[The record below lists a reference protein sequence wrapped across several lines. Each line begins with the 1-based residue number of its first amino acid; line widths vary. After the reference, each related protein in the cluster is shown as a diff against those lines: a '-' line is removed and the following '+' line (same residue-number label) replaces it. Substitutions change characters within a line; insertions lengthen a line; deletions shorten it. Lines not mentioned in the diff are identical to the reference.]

1 MTIINQINKYL
12 KIIIQI
18 YSLIIKLISN
28 KYNLNKI
35 LIILINTSQI
45 IKNQSIILN
54 LKPTQ
59 INLSP

>member
-28 KYNLNKI
+28 KYNLDLSNYKVRVE
-35 LIILINTSQI
+35 SAFKSGA
-45 IKNQSIILN
+45 IK
-54 LKPTQ
+54 KGKYKK
-59 INLSP
+59 